1 MEELQQKEVA
11 TPQEEV
17 SVPLLKNT
25 NFLFLWTATLCSSF
39 ALAFFTFSQTWYI
52 AKTLNLEA
60 SLGIVFVALSV
71 PRLIFM
77 IVGGAIA
84 DKFPKK
90 NIMFYSNIVRA
101 LLVSAILTWFI
112 VGDVTLYTFA
122 LFALFF
128 GLADAFFWSADGSI
142 LPELVE
148 KHQLTQANSLT
159 HMSNQA
165 SVILGPV
172 LGGILI
178 KFSNYETIF
187 SITILLLILAAILV
201 QKIQMTL
208 QQEKKEEKSMFTSIK
223 EGILYVK
230 ESPFLSTFL
239 ICSAF
244 LNLFLIGPMQVG
256 FPLFV
261 KNVLHGDSLH
271 FSYLE
276 AAVGSGMAVGAV
288 IVGLRNISRR
298 RGLFCIV
305 MMLLSGMFFFILNFS
320 TELWHALLAGA
331 CYGMTIAMAIVPL
344 MAMIQST
351 VKEEMMG
358 RVMSLLMLT
367 SMGFIPLSYAFTSL
381 ALAAGLPIVTIM
393 KSGAIAVIVFVLF
406 VAIRV
411 PVVRKFD

>member
-1 MEELQQKEVA
+1 MEELQQNKSALKENA
-11 TPQEEV
+11 K
-17 SVPLLKNT
+17 PLLKNT
-25 NFLFLWTATLCSSF
+25 NFLFLWAATLFSSF

-60 SLGIVFVALSV
+60 SLGVVFVALSV

-77 IVGGAIA
+77 IIGGAVA

-90 NIMFYSNIVRA
+90 NIMFYSNIIRA
-101 LLVSAILTWFI
+101 ILVATILTWFI

-148 KHQLTQANSLT
+148 KSRLTQANSLT
-159 HMSNQA
+159 QMSNQA

-178 KFSNYETIF
+178 KFTNYETIF
-187 SITILLLILAAILV
+187 SITILLLIVAAILV
-201 QKIQMTL
+201 QKIQFTMPE
-208 QQEKKEEKSMFTSIK
+208 QQNTDKGMFTSIK

-261 KNVLHGDSLH
+261 KNVLHGDSLQ

-276 AAVGSGMAVGAV
+276 ASVGGGMAIGAV
-288 IVGLRNISRR
+288 IVGLKNINRR
-298 RGLFCIV
+298 RGLFCII
-305 MMLLSGMFFFILNFS
+305 MMLLSGVFFLSINFS
-320 TELWHALLAGA
+320 TVLWQALLAGMF
-331 CYGMTIAMAIVPL
+331 YGITIAMAIVPL

-358 RVMSLLMLT
+358 RVMSLLMLS
-367 SMGFIPLSYAFTSL
+367 SMGFIPLSYAFTSI
-381 ALAAGLPIVTIM
+381 ALAIRIPIVTVM

>member
-1 MEELQQKEVA
+1 MEELQQNKSAPTESG
-11 TPQEEV
+11 T
-17 SVPLLKNT
+17 PLLQNT
-25 NFLFLWTATLCSSF
+25 NFLFLWAATLFSSF

-60 SLGIVFVALSV
+60 SLGVVFVALSV

-77 IVGGAIA
+77 IVGGAVA

-90 NIMFYSNIVRA
+90 NIMFYSNIIRA
-101 LLVSAILTWFI
+101 LLVATILIWFI
-112 VGDVTLYTFA
+112 VGHVTLYTFA

-148 KHQLTQANSLT
+148 KHRLTQANSLT
-159 HMSNQA
+159 QMTNQA

-187 SITILLLILAAILV
+187 TITILLLIIAAILV
-201 QKIQMTL
+201 QKIQFTL
-208 QQEKKEEKSMFTSIK
+208 QEKTDTDKGMFTSIK

-256 FPLFV
+256 FPLFI
-261 KNVLHGDSLH
+261 KNVLHGDSLQ

-276 AAVGSGMAVGAV
+276 AAVGGGMAIGAV
-288 IVGLRNISRR
+288 IVGLKNINRR
-298 RGLFCIV
+298 RGLFCII
-305 MMLLSGMFFFILNFS
+305 MMLLSGVFFLSINFS
-320 TELWHALLAGA
+320 TALWQALLAGA
-331 CYGMTIAMAIVPL
+331 FYGITIAMAIVPL

-358 RVMSLLMLT
+358 RVMSLLMLS

-381 ALAAGLPIVTIM
+381 ALAAGIPIVTIM

>member
-1 MEELQQKEVA
+1 GK
-11 TPQEEV
+11 
-17 SVPLLKNT
+17 PLLKNT
-25 NFLFLWTATLCSSF
+25 NFLFLWAATLFSSF

-60 SLGIVFVALSV
+60 SLGVVFVALSV

-77 IVGGAIA
+77 IVGGAVA

-90 NIMFYSNIVRA
+90 NIMFYSNIIRA
-101 LLVSAILTWFI
+101 ILVATILTWFI

-148 KHQLTQANSLT
+148 KSRLTQANSLT
-159 HMSNQA
+159 QMTNQA

-178 KFSNYETIF
+178 KFTNYETIF
-187 SITILLLILAAILV
+187 SITILLLIVAAILV
-201 QKIQMTL
+201 QKIQFTMPEQKDTD
-208 QQEKKEEKSMFTSIK
+208 KGMFTSIK

-261 KNVLHGDSLH
+261 KNVLHGDSLQ

-276 AAVGSGMAVGAV
+276 ASVGGGMAIGAV
-288 IVGLRNISRR
+288 IVGLKNINRR
-298 RGLFCIV
+298 RGLFCII
-305 MMLLSGMFFFILNFS
+305 MMLLSGIFFLAINFS
-320 TELWHALLAGA
+320 TVLWQALLAGMF
-331 CYGMTIAMAIVPL
+331 YGITIAMAIVPL

-358 RVMSLLMLT
+358 RVMSLLMLS
-367 SMGFIPLSYAFTSL
+367 SMGFIPLSYAFTSI
-381 ALAAGLPIVTIM
+381 ALAIGIPIVTVM

>member
-1 MEELQQKEVA
+1 MEELQQNKSALEGRGK
-11 TPQEEV
+11 
-17 SVPLLKNT
+17 PLLKNT
-25 NFLFLWTATLCSSF
+25 NFLFLWAATLFSSF

-60 SLGIVFVALSV
+60 SLGVVFVALSV

-77 IVGGAIA
+77 IIGGAVA

-90 NIMFYSNIVRA
+90 NIMFYSNIIRA
-101 LLVSAILTWFI
+101 ILVATILTWFI

-148 KHQLTQANSLT
+148 KSRLTQANSLT
-159 HMSNQA
+159 QMTNQA

-178 KFSNYETIF
+178 KFTNYETIF
-187 SITILLLILAAILV
+187 SITILLLIVAAILV
-201 QKIQMTL
+201 QKIQFTMPE
-208 QQEKKEEKSMFTSIK
+208 QQNTDKGMFTSIK

-239 ICSAF
+239 LCSAF

-256 FPLFV
+256 FPLFI
-261 KNVLHGDSLH
+261 KNVLHGDSLQ

-276 AAVGSGMAVGAV
+276 ASVGGGMAIGAV
-288 IVGLRNISRR
+288 IVGLKNINRR
-298 RGLFCIV
+298 RGLFCII
-305 MMLLSGMFFFILNFS
+305 MMLLSGVFFLSINFS
-320 TELWHALLAGA
+320 TVLWQALLAGMF
-331 CYGMTIAMAIVPL
+331 YGITIAMAIVPL

-358 RVMSLLMLT
+358 RVMSLLMLS
-367 SMGFIPLSYAFTSL
+367 SMGFIPLSYAFTSI
-381 ALAAGLPIVTIM
+381 ALAIGIPIVTVM

>member
-1 MEELQQKEVA
+1 MEELQQNKSA
-11 TPQEEV
+11 LKG
-17 SVPLLKNT
+17 SGKPLLKNT
-25 NFLFLWTATLCSSF
+25 NFLFLWAATLFSSF

-60 SLGIVFVALSV
+60 SLGVVFVALSV

-77 IVGGAIA
+77 IIGGAVA

-90 NIMFYSNIVRA
+90 NIMFYSNIIRA
-101 LLVSAILTWFI
+101 ILVATILTWFI

-148 KHQLTQANSLT
+148 KSRLTQANSLT
-159 HMSNQA
+159 QMTNQA

-178 KFSNYETIF
+178 KFTNYETIF
-187 SITILLLILAAILV
+187 SITILLLIVAAILV
-201 QKIQMTL
+201 QKIQFTMPE
-208 QQEKKEEKSMFTSIK
+208 QENTDKGMFTSIK

-239 ICSAF
+239 LCSAF

-261 KNVLHGDSLH
+261 KNVLHGDSLQ

-276 AAVGSGMAVGAV
+276 ASVGGGMAIGAV
-288 IVGLRNISRR
+288 IVGLKNINRR
-298 RGLFCIV
+298 RGLFCII
-305 MMLLSGMFFFILNFS
+305 MMLLSGVFFLSINFS
-320 TELWHALLAGA
+320 TVLWQALLAGMF
-331 CYGMTIAMAIVPL
+331 YGITIAMAIVPL

-358 RVMSLLMLT
+358 RVMSLLMLS
-367 SMGFIPLSYAFTSL
+367 SMGFIPLSYAFTSI
-381 ALAAGLPIVTIM
+381 ALAIGIPIVTVM

>member
-1 MEELQQKEVA
+1 MEELQQNKSALEG
-11 TPQEEV
+11 
-17 SVPLLKNT
+17 SGKPLLKNT
-25 NFLFLWTATLCSSF
+25 NFLFLWAATLFSSF

-60 SLGIVFVALSV
+60 SLGVVFVALSV

-77 IVGGAIA
+77 IIGGAVA

-90 NIMFYSNIVRA
+90 NIMFYSNIIRA
-101 LLVSAILTWFI
+101 ILVATILTWFI

-148 KHQLTQANSLT
+148 KSRLTQANSLT
-159 HMSNQA
+159 QMTNQA

-178 KFSNYETIF
+178 KFTNYETIF
-187 SITILLLILAAILV
+187 SITILLLIVAAILV
-201 QKIQMTL
+201 QKIQFTMPE
-208 QQEKKEEKSMFTSIK
+208 QQNTDKGMFTSIK

-256 FPLFV
+256 FPLFI
-261 KNVLHGDSLH
+261 KNVLHGDSLQ

-276 AAVGSGMAVGAV
+276 ASVGGGMAIGAV
-288 IVGLRNISRR
+288 IVGLKNINRR
-298 RGLFCIV
+298 RGLFCII
-305 MMLLSGMFFFILNFS
+305 MMLLSGVFFLSINFS
-320 TELWHALLAGA
+320 TVLWQALLAGMF
-331 CYGMTIAMAIVPL
+331 YGITIAMAIVPL

-358 RVMSLLMLT
+358 RVMSLLMLS
-367 SMGFIPLSYAFTSL
+367 SMGFIPLSYAFTSI
-381 ALAAGLPIVTIM
+381 ALAIGIPIVTVM

>member
-1 MEELQQKEVA
+1 MEELQQNKSA
-11 TPQEEV
+11 LEENAK
-17 SVPLLKNT
+17 PLLKNT
-25 NFLFLWTATLCSSF
+25 NFLFLWAATLFSSF

-60 SLGIVFVALSV
+60 SLGVVFVALSV

-77 IVGGAIA
+77 IVGGAVA

-90 NIMFYSNIVRA
+90 NIMFYSNIIRA
-101 LLVSAILTWFI
+101 ILVATILTWFI

-148 KHQLTQANSLT
+148 KSRLTQANSLT
-159 HMSNQA
+159 QMTNQA
-165 SVILGPV
+165 SVILGPM

-178 KFSNYETIF
+178 KFTNYETIF
-187 SITILLLILAAILV
+187 SITILLLIIAAILV
-201 QKIQMTL
+201 QKIQFTMP
-208 QQEKKEEKSMFTSIK
+208 EKNETDKSMFTSIK

-261 KNVLHGDSLH
+261 KNVLHGDSLQ

-276 AAVGSGMAVGAV
+276 AAVGGGMAIGAV
-288 IVGLRNISRR
+288 IVGLKNINRR
-298 RGLFCIV
+298 RGLFCII
-305 MMLLSGMFFFILNFS
+305 MMLLSGVFFLSINFS
-320 TELWHALLAGA
+320 TVLWQALLAGMF
-331 CYGMTIAMAIVPL
+331 YGITIAMAIVPL

-358 RVMSLLMLT
+358 RVMSLLMLS
-367 SMGFIPLSYAFTSL
+367 SMGFIPLSYAFTSI
-381 ALAAGLPIVTIM
+381 ALAIGIPIVTVM

>member
-1 MEELQQKEVA
+1 MEELQQNKS
-11 TPQEEV
+11 TL
-17 SVPLLKNT
+17 SGSGKPLLKNT
-25 NFLFLWTATLCSSF
+25 NFLFLWAATLFSSF

-60 SLGIVFVALSV
+60 SLGVVFMALSV

-77 IVGGAIA
+77 IVGGAVA

-90 NIMFYSNIVRA
+90 NIMFYSNIIRA
-101 LLVSAILTWFI
+101 ILVATILTWFI

-148 KHQLTQANSLT
+148 KSRLTQANSLT
-159 HMSNQA
+159 QMTNQA

-187 SITILLLILAAILV
+187 SITILLLIVAAILV
-201 QKIQMTL
+201 QKIKFMMPEQKDTD
-208 QQEKKEEKSMFTSIK
+208 KGMFTSIK

-261 KNVLHGDSLH
+261 KNVLHGDSLQ

-276 AAVGSGMAVGAV
+276 AAVGGGMAIGAV
-288 IVGLRNISRR
+288 IVGLKNINRR
-298 RGLFCIV
+298 RGLFCII
-305 MMLLSGMFFFILNFS
+305 MMLLSGIFFLSINFS
-320 TELWHALLAGA
+320 TLLWQALLSGMF
-331 CYGMTIAMAIVPL
+331 YGITIAMAIIPL

-358 RVMSLLMLT
+358 RVMSLLMLS

-381 ALAAGLPIVTIM
+381 ALGIGIPIVTVM

>member
-1 MEELQQKEVA
+1 MEELQQNKTALEG
-11 TPQEEV
+11 
-17 SVPLLKNT
+17 SGKPLLKNT
-25 NFLFLWTATLCSSF
+25 NFLFLWAATLFSSF

-60 SLGIVFVALSV
+60 SLGVVFVALSV

-77 IVGGAIA
+77 IVGGAVA

-90 NIMFYSNIVRA
+90 NIMFYSNIIRA
-101 LLVSAILTWFI
+101 ILVATILTWFI

-148 KHQLTQANSLT
+148 KSRLTQANSLT
-159 HMSNQA
+159 QMTNQA

-178 KFSNYETIF
+178 KFTNYETIF
-187 SITILLLILAAILV
+187 SITILLLIVAAILV
-201 QKIQMTL
+201 QKIQFTMPEQKDTA
-208 QQEKKEEKSMFTSIK
+208 KGMFTSIK

-276 AAVGSGMAVGAV
+276 ASVGGGMAIGAV
-288 IVGLRNISRR
+288 IVGLKNINRR
-298 RGLFCIV
+298 RGLFCII
-305 MMLLSGMFFFILNFS
+305 MMLLSGVFFLAINFS
-320 TELWHALLAGA
+320 TVLWQALLAGMF
-331 CYGMTIAMAIVPL
+331 YGITIAMAIVPL

-358 RVMSLLMLT
+358 RVMSLLMLS

-381 ALAAGLPIVTIM
+381 ALAMGIPIVTVM

-406 VAIRV
+406 VAIRI

>member
-1 MEELQQKEVA
+1 MEELQQNKSALEG
-11 TPQEEV
+11 
-17 SVPLLKNT
+17 SRKPLLKNT
-25 NFLFLWTATLCSSF
+25 NFLFLWAATLFSSF

-77 IVGGAIA
+77 IIGGALA

-90 NIMFYSNIVRA
+90 NIMFYSNIIRA
-101 LLVSAILTWFI
+101 ILVATILTWFI

-148 KHQLTQANSLT
+148 KSRLTQANSLT
-159 HMSNQA
+159 QMTNQG

-178 KFSNYETIF
+178 KFTNYETIF
-187 SITILLLILAAILV
+187 SITILLLIIAAILV
-201 QKIQMTL
+201 QKIQFTVP
-208 QQEKKEEKSMFTSIK
+208 EKNETDKGMFTSIK

-261 KNVLHGDSLH
+261 KNVLHGDSLQ

-276 AAVGSGMAVGAV
+276 ASVGGGMAIGAV
-288 IVGLRNISRR
+288 IVGLKNINRR
-298 RGLFCIV
+298 RGLFCII
-305 MMLLSGMFFFILNFS
+305 MMLLSGVFFLAINFS
-320 TELWHALLAGA
+320 TVLWQALLAGMF
-331 CYGMTIAMAIVPL
+331 YGITIAMAIVPL

-358 RVMSLLMLT
+358 RVMSLLMLS

-381 ALAAGLPIVTIM
+381 ALGIGIPIVTVM

>member
-1 MEELQQKEVA
+1 MEELQQNKTALEG
-11 TPQEEV
+11 
-17 SVPLLKNT
+17 SGKPLLKNT
-25 NFLFLWTATLCSSF
+25 NFLFLWAATLFSSF

-60 SLGIVFVALSV
+60 SLGVVFVALSV

-77 IVGGAIA
+77 IIGGAVA

-90 NIMFYSNIVRA
+90 NIMFYSNIIRA
-101 LLVSAILTWFI
+101 ILVATILTWFI

-148 KHQLTQANSLT
+148 KSRLTQANSLT
-159 HMSNQA
+159 QMTNQA

-178 KFSNYETIF
+178 KFTNYETIF
-187 SITILLLILAAILV
+187 SITILLLIVAAILV
-201 QKIQMTL
+201 QKIQFTMSEQKDTD
-208 QQEKKEEKSMFTSIK
+208 KGMFTSIK

-261 KNVLHGDSLH
+261 KNVLHGDSLQ

-276 AAVGSGMAVGAV
+276 AAVGGGMAIGAV
-288 IVGLRNISRR
+288 IVGLKNIYRR
-298 RGLFCIV
+298 RGLFCII
-305 MMLLSGMFFFILNFS
+305 MMLLSGIFFLSINFS
-320 TELWHALLAGA
+320 TVLWQALLAGMF
-331 CYGMTIAMAIVPL
+331 YGITIAMAIVPL
-344 MAMIQST
+344 MAMIQAT

-358 RVMSLLMLT
+358 RVMSLLMLS
-367 SMGFIPLSYAFTSL
+367 SMGFIPLSYAFTSI
-381 ALAAGLPIVTIM
+381 ALAIGIPIVTVM

>member
-1 MEELQQKEVA
+1 MEELQQNKSALEG
-11 TPQEEV
+11 
-17 SVPLLKNT
+17 SGKPLLKNT
-25 NFLFLWTATLCSSF
+25 NFLFLWAATLFSSF

-60 SLGIVFVALSV
+60 SLGVVFVALSV

-77 IVGGAIA
+77 IVGGAVA

-90 NIMFYSNIVRA
+90 NIMFYSNIIRA
-101 LLVSAILTWFI
+101 ILVATILTWFI

-148 KHQLTQANSLT
+148 KNRLTQANSLT
-159 HMSNQA
+159 QMTNQA

-178 KFSNYETIF
+178 KFTNYETIF
-187 SITILLLILAAILV
+187 SITILLLIVAAILV
-201 QKIQMTL
+201 QKIQFTMPEQKDTD
-208 QQEKKEEKSMFTSIK
+208 KGMFTSIK

-261 KNVLHGDSLH
+261 KNVLHGDSLQ

-276 AAVGSGMAVGAV
+276 ASVGGGMAIGAV
-288 IVGLRNISRR
+288 IVGLKNINRR
-298 RGLFCIV
+298 RGLFCII
-305 MMLLSGMFFFILNFS
+305 MMLLSGVFFLSINFS
-320 TELWHALLAGA
+320 TVLWQALLAGMF
-331 CYGMTIAMAIVPL
+331 YGITIAMAIVPL

-358 RVMSLLMLT
+358 RVMSLLMLS
-367 SMGFIPLSYAFTSL
+367 SMGFIPLSYAFTSI
-381 ALAAGLPIVTIM
+381 ALAIGIPIVTVM

>member
-1 MEELQQKEVA
+1 MEELQQNKTALEG
-11 TPQEEV
+11 
-17 SVPLLKNT
+17 SGKPLLKNT
-25 NFLFLWTATLCSSF
+25 NFLFLWAATLFSSF

-60 SLGIVFVALSV
+60 SLGVVFVALSV

-77 IVGGAIA
+77 IIGGAVA

-90 NIMFYSNIVRA
+90 NIMFYSNIIRA
-101 LLVSAILTWFI
+101 ILVATILTWFM

-148 KHQLTQANSLT
+148 KSRLTQANSLT
-159 HMSNQA
+159 QMTNQA

-178 KFSNYETIF
+178 KFTNYETIF
-187 SITILLLILAAILV
+187 SITILLLIVAAILV
-201 QKIQMTL
+201 QKIQFTMPELKDTD
-208 QQEKKEEKSMFTSIK
+208 KGMFTSIK

-239 ICSAF
+239 LCSAF

-276 AAVGSGMAVGAV
+276 ASVGGGMAIGAV
-288 IVGLRNISRR
+288 IVGLKNINRR
-298 RGLFCIV
+298 RGLFCII
-305 MMLLSGMFFFILNFS
+305 MMLLSGVFFLSINFS
-320 TELWHALLAGA
+320 TVLWQALLAGMF
-331 CYGMTIAMAIVPL
+331 YGITIAMAIVPL

-358 RVMSLLMLT
+358 RVMSLLMLS
-367 SMGFIPLSYAFTSL
+367 SMGFIPLSYAFTSI
-381 ALAAGLPIVTIM
+381 ALAMGIPIVTVM

>member
-1 MEELQQKEVA
+1 MEELQQNKSALEG
-11 TPQEEV
+11 
-17 SVPLLKNT
+17 SGKPLLKNT
-25 NFLFLWTATLCSSF
+25 NFLFLWAATLFSSF

-77 IVGGAIA
+77 IIGGALA

-90 NIMFYSNIVRA
+90 NIMFYSNIIRA
-101 LLVSAILTWFI
+101 ILVATILTWFI

-148 KHQLTQANSLT
+148 KSRLTQANSLT
-159 HMSNQA
+159 QMTNQA

-178 KFSNYETIF
+178 KFTNYETIF
-187 SITILLLILAAILV
+187 SITILLLIIAAILV
-201 QKIQMTL
+201 QKIQFTVP
-208 QQEKKEEKSMFTSIK
+208 EKTETDKGMFTSIK
-223 EGILYVK
+223 EGISYVK

-261 KNVLHGDSLH
+261 KNVLHGDSLQ

-276 AAVGSGMAVGAV
+276 ASVGGGMAIGAV
-288 IVGLRNISRR
+288 IVGLKNINRR
-298 RGLFCIV
+298 RGLFCII
-305 MMLLSGMFFFILNFS
+305 MMLLSGVFFLAINFS
-320 TELWHALLAGA
+320 TVLWQALLAGMF
-331 CYGMTIAMAIVPL
+331 YGITIAMAIVPL

-358 RVMSLLMLT
+358 RVMSLLMLS

-381 ALAAGLPIVTIM
+381 ALGIGIPIVTVM

>member
-1 MEELQQKEVA
+1 MEELQQNKSPLEG
-11 TPQEEV
+11 
-17 SVPLLKNT
+17 SGKPLLKNT
-25 NFLFLWTATLCSSF
+25 NFLFLWAATLFSSF

-60 SLGIVFVALSV
+60 SLGVVFVALSV

-77 IVGGAIA
+77 IIGGAVA

-101 LLVSAILTWFI
+101 ILVATILTWFI

-148 KHQLTQANSLT
+148 KSRLTQANSLT
-159 HMSNQA
+159 QMTNQA

-178 KFSNYETIF
+178 KFTNYETIF
-187 SITILLLILAAILV
+187 SITILLLIVAAILV
-201 QKIQMTL
+201 QKIQFTMPE
-208 QQEKKEEKSMFTSIK
+208 QQNTDKGMFTSIK

-261 KNVLHGDSLH
+261 KNVLHGDSLQ

-276 AAVGSGMAVGAV
+276 ASVGGGMAIGAV
-288 IVGLRNISRR
+288 IVGLKNINRR
-298 RGLFCIV
+298 RGLFCII
-305 MMLLSGMFFFILNFS
+305 MMLLSGVFFLSINFS
-320 TELWHALLAGA
+320 TVLWQALLAGMF
-331 CYGMTIAMAIVPL
+331 YGITIAMAIVPL

-358 RVMSLLMLT
+358 RVMSLLMLS
-367 SMGFIPLSYAFTSL
+367 SMGFIPLSYAFTSI
-381 ALAAGLPIVTIM
+381 ALAIGIPIVTVM

>member
-1 MEELQQKEVA
+1 MEELQQNKSALEG
-11 TPQEEV
+11 
-17 SVPLLKNT
+17 SGKPLLKNT
-25 NFLFLWTATLCSSF
+25 NFLFLWAATLFSSF

-60 SLGIVFVALSV
+60 SLGVVFVALSV

-77 IVGGAIA
+77 IIGGAVA

-101 LLVSAILTWFI
+101 ILVATILTWFI

-148 KHQLTQANSLT
+148 KSRLTQANSLT
-159 HMSNQA
+159 QMTNQA

-178 KFSNYETIF
+178 KFTNYETIF
-187 SITILLLILAAILV
+187 SITILLLIVAAILV
-201 QKIQMTL
+201 QKIQFTIPE
-208 QQEKKEEKSMFTSIK
+208 QQNTDKGMFTSIK

-261 KNVLHGDSLH
+261 KNVLHGDSLQ

-276 AAVGSGMAVGAV
+276 ASVGGGMAIGAV
-288 IVGLRNISRR
+288 IVGLKNINRR
-298 RGLFCIV
+298 RGLFCII
-305 MMLLSGMFFFILNFS
+305 MMLLSGVFFLSINFS
-320 TELWHALLAGA
+320 TVLWQALLAGMF
-331 CYGMTIAMAIVPL
+331 YGITIAMAIVPL

-358 RVMSLLMLT
+358 RVMSLLMLS
-367 SMGFIPLSYAFTSL
+367 SMGFIPLSYAFTSI
-381 ALAAGLPIVTIM
+381 ALAIGIPIVTIM

>member
-1 MEELQQKEVA
+1 MEELQQNKSALKENA
-11 TPQEEV
+11 K
-17 SVPLLKNT
+17 PLLKNT
-25 NFLFLWTATLCSSF
+25 NFLFLWAATLFSSF

-60 SLGIVFVALSV
+60 SLGVVFVALSV

-77 IVGGAIA
+77 IIGGAVA

-90 NIMFYSNIVRA
+90 NIMFYSNIIRA
-101 LLVSAILTWFI
+101 ILVATILTWFI

-148 KHQLTQANSLT
+148 KSRLTQANSLT
-159 HMSNQA
+159 QMTNQA

-178 KFSNYETIF
+178 KFTNYETIF
-187 SITILLLILAAILV
+187 SITILLLIIAAILV
-201 QKIQMTL
+201 QKIQFTMPE
-208 QQEKKEEKSMFTSIK
+208 QQNTDKGMFTSIK

-230 ESPFLSTFL
+230 ESSFLSTFL

-261 KNVLHGDSLH
+261 KNVLHGDSLQ

-276 AAVGSGMAVGAV
+276 ASVGGGMAIGAV
-288 IVGLRNISRR
+288 IVGLKNINRR
-298 RGLFCIV
+298 RGLFCII
-305 MMLLSGMFFFILNFS
+305 MMLLSGVFFLSINFS
-320 TELWHALLAGA
+320 TVLWQALLAGMF
-331 CYGMTIAMAIVPL
+331 YGITIAMAIVPL

-358 RVMSLLMLT
+358 RVMSLLMLS
-367 SMGFIPLSYAFTSL
+367 SMGFIPLSYAFTSI
-381 ALAAGLPIVTIM
+381 ALAIGIPIVTVM

>member
-1 MEELQQKEVA
+1 MEELQQNKSALEG
-11 TPQEEV
+11 
-17 SVPLLKNT
+17 SGKPLLKNT
-25 NFLFLWTATLCSSF
+25 NFLFLWAATLFSSF

-60 SLGIVFVALSV
+60 SLGVVFVALSV

-77 IVGGAIA
+77 IIGGAVA

-90 NIMFYSNIVRA
+90 NIMFYSNIIRA
-101 LLVSAILTWFI
+101 ILVATILTWFI

-148 KHQLTQANSLT
+148 KSRLTQANSLT
-159 HMSNQA
+159 QMTNQA

-178 KFSNYETIF
+178 KFTNYETIF
-187 SITILLLILAAILV
+187 SITILLLIVAAILV
-201 QKIQMTL
+201 QKIQFTMPE
-208 QQEKKEEKSMFTSIK
+208 QQNTDKGMFTSIK

-256 FPLFV
+256 FQLFV
-261 KNVLHGDSLH
+261 KNVLHGDSLQ

-276 AAVGSGMAVGAV
+276 ASVGGGMAIGAV
-288 IVGLRNISRR
+288 IVGLKNINRR
-298 RGLFCIV
+298 RGLFCII
-305 MMLLSGMFFFILNFS
+305 MMLLSGVFFLSINFS
-320 TELWHALLAGA
+320 TVLWQALLAGMF
-331 CYGMTIAMAIVPL
+331 YGITIAMAIVPL

-358 RVMSLLMLT
+358 RVMSLIMLS
-367 SMGFIPLSYAFTSL
+367 SMGFIPLSYAFTSI
-381 ALAAGLPIVTIM
+381 ALAIGIPIVTVM

>member
-1 MEELQQKEVA
+1 MEELQQNKSALEG
-11 TPQEEV
+11 
-17 SVPLLKNT
+17 SGKPLLKNT
-25 NFLFLWTATLCSSF
+25 NFLFLWAATLFSSF

-60 SLGIVFVALSV
+60 SLGVVFVALSV

-77 IVGGAIA
+77 IIGGAVA

-90 NIMFYSNIVRA
+90 NIMFYSNIIRA
-101 LLVSAILTWFI
+101 ILVATILTWFI

-148 KHQLTQANSLT
+148 KSRLTQANSLT
-159 HMSNQA
+159 QMTNQA

-178 KFSNYETIF
+178 KFTNYETIF
-187 SITILLLILAAILV
+187 SITILLLIVAAILV
-201 QKIQMTL
+201 QKIQFTMSE
-208 QQEKKEEKSMFTSIK
+208 QQNTDKGMFTSIK

-256 FPLFV
+256 FPLFI
-261 KNVLHGDSLH
+261 KNVLHGDSLQ

-276 AAVGSGMAVGAV
+276 ASVGGGMAIGAV
-288 IVGLRNISRR
+288 IVGLKNINRR
-298 RGLFCIV
+298 RGLFCII
-305 MMLLSGMFFFILNFS
+305 MMLLSGVFFLSINFS
-320 TELWHALLAGA
+320 TVLWQALLAGMF
-331 CYGMTIAMAIVPL
+331 YGITIAMAIVPL

-358 RVMSLLMLT
+358 RVMSLLMLS
-367 SMGFIPLSYAFTSL
+367 SMGFIPLSYAFTSI
-381 ALAAGLPIVTIM
+381 ALAIGIPIVTVM

>member
-1 MEELQQKEVA
+1 MEELQKSKLA
-11 TPQEEV
+11 LEEMEM
-17 SVPLLKNT
+17 PLLKNT
-25 NFLFLWTATLCSSF
+25 NFLFLWAATLFSSF

-60 SLGIVFVALSV
+60 SLGVVFVALSV

-77 IVGGAIA
+77 IIGGAVA

-101 LLVSAILTWFI
+101 LLVTIILIWFI
-112 VGDVTLYTFA
+112 IGHVTLYTFA

-142 LPELVE
+142 LPELVA
-148 KHQLTQANSLT
+148 KQRLTQANSLT
-159 HMSNQA
+159 QMTNQA
-165 SVILGPV
+165 SVIFGPV

-187 SITILLLILAAILV
+187 TITILLLIIAAILI
-201 QKIQMTL
+201 QKVHSSTG
-208 QQEKKEEKSMFTSIK
+208 QEDKHENKGMFTSIK

-230 ESPFLSTFL
+230 ESSFLSTFL

-261 KNVLHGDSLH
+261 KNVLHGDSLQ

-276 AAVGSGMAVGAV
+276 AAVGGGMAIGAV
-288 IVGLRNISRR
+288 IVGLRNITRR
-298 RGLFCIV
+298 RGLFCII
-305 MMLLSGMFFFILNFS
+305 MMLLSGVFFLSINFS
-320 TELWHALLAGA
+320 TTLWQALLSG
-331 CYGMTIAMAIVPL
+331 CFYGITIAMAIVPL

-358 RVMSLLMLT
+358 RVMSLLMLS
-367 SMGFIPLSYAFTSL
+367 SMGFIPISYAITSL
-381 ALAAGLPIVTIM
+381 ALAAGIPIVIVM

-406 VAIRV
+406 IAIRV
-411 PVVRKFD
+411 PTVRKFD

>member
-1 MEELQQKEVA
+1 MEELQQNKTALEG
-11 TPQEEV
+11 
-17 SVPLLKNT
+17 SGKPLLKNT
-25 NFLFLWTATLCSSF
+25 NFLFLWAATLFSSF

-60 SLGIVFVALSV
+60 SLGVVFVALSV

-77 IVGGAIA
+77 IVGGAVA

-90 NIMFYSNIVRA
+90 NIMFYSNIIRA
-101 LLVSAILTWFI
+101 ILVATILTWFI

-148 KHQLTQANSLT
+148 KSRLTQANSLT
-159 HMSNQA
+159 QMTNQA

-178 KFSNYETIF
+178 KFTNYETIF
-187 SITILLLILAAILV
+187 SITILLLIFAAILV
-201 QKIQMTL
+201 QKIQFTMPEQKDTD
-208 QQEKKEEKSMFTSIK
+208 KGMFTSIK

-261 KNVLHGDSLH
+261 KNVLHGDSLQ

-276 AAVGSGMAVGAV
+276 ASVGGGMAIGAI
-288 IVGLRNISRR
+288 IVGLKNINRR
-298 RGLFCIV
+298 RGLFCII
-305 MMLLSGMFFFILNFS
+305 MMLLSGIFFLAINFS
-320 TELWHALLAGA
+320 TVLWQALLAGMF
-331 CYGMTIAMAIVPL
+331 YGITIAMAIVPL

-358 RVMSLLMLT
+358 RVMSLLMLS
-367 SMGFIPLSYAFTSL
+367 SMGFIPLSYAFTSI
-381 ALAAGLPIVTIM
+381 ALAIGIPIVTVM

>member
-1 MEELQQKEVA
+1 MEELQQNKSALKENA
-11 TPQEEV
+11 K
-17 SVPLLKNT
+17 PLLKNT
-25 NFLFLWTATLCSSF
+25 NFLFLWAATLFSSF

-60 SLGIVFVALSV
+60 SLGVVFVALSV

-77 IVGGAIA
+77 IIGGAVA

-90 NIMFYSNIVRA
+90 NIMFYSNIIRA
-101 LLVSAILTWFI
+101 ILVATILTWFI

-148 KHQLTQANSLT
+148 KSRLTQANSLT
-159 HMSNQA
+159 QMSNQA

-178 KFSNYETIF
+178 KFTNYETIF
-187 SITILLLILAAILV
+187 SITILLLIAAAILV
-201 QKIQMTL
+201 QKIQFTMPE
-208 QQEKKEEKSMFTSIK
+208 QQNTDKGMFTSIK

-261 KNVLHGDSLH
+261 KNVLHGDSLQ

-276 AAVGSGMAVGAV
+276 ASVGGGMAIGAV
-288 IVGLRNISRR
+288 IVGLKNINRR
-298 RGLFCIV
+298 RGLFCII
-305 MMLLSGMFFFILNFS
+305 MMLLSGVFFLSINFS
-320 TELWHALLAGA
+320 TVLWQALLAGMF
-331 CYGMTIAMAIVPL
+331 YGITIAMAIVPL

-358 RVMSLLMLT
+358 RVMSLLMLS
-367 SMGFIPLSYAFTSL
+367 SMGFIPLSYAFTSI
-381 ALAAGLPIVTIM
+381 ALAIGIPIVTVM

>member
-1 MEELQQKEVA
+1 MEELQQNKSALEG
-11 TPQEEV
+11 
-17 SVPLLKNT
+17 SGKPLLKNT
-25 NFLFLWTATLCSSF
+25 NFLFLWAATLFSSF

-60 SLGIVFVALSV
+60 SLGVVFVALSV

-77 IVGGAIA
+77 IIGGAVA

-90 NIMFYSNIVRA
+90 NIMFYSNIIRA
-101 LLVSAILTWFI
+101 ILVATILTWFI
-112 VGDVTLYTFA
+112 VGDVILYTFA

-148 KHQLTQANSLT
+148 KSRLTQANSLT
-159 HMSNQA
+159 QMTNQA

-178 KFSNYETIF
+178 KFTNYETIF
-187 SITILLLILAAILV
+187 SITILLLIVAAILV
-201 QKIQMTL
+201 QKIQFTMPE
-208 QQEKKEEKSMFTSIK
+208 QQNTDKGMFTSIK

-261 KNVLHGDSLH
+261 KNVLHGDSLQ

-276 AAVGSGMAVGAV
+276 ASVGGGMAIGAV
-288 IVGLRNISRR
+288 IVGLKNINRR
-298 RGLFCIV
+298 RGLFCII
-305 MMLLSGMFFFILNFS
+305 MMLLSGVFFLSINFS
-320 TELWHALLAGA
+320 TVLWQALLAGMF
-331 CYGMTIAMAIVPL
+331 YGITIAMAIVPL

-358 RVMSLLMLT
+358 RVMSLLMLS
-367 SMGFIPLSYAFTSL
+367 SMGFIPLSYAFTSI
-381 ALAAGLPIVTIM
+381 ALAIGIPIVTVM

>member
-1 MEELQQKEVA
+1 MEELQQNKSALEG
-11 TPQEEV
+11 
-17 SVPLLKNT
+17 SGKPLLKNT
-25 NFLFLWTATLCSSF
+25 NFLFLWAATLFSSF

-60 SLGIVFVALSV
+60 SLGVVFVALSV

-77 IVGGAIA
+77 IIGGAVA

-101 LLVSAILTWFI
+101 ILVATILTWFI

-148 KHQLTQANSLT
+148 KSRLTQANSLT
-159 HMSNQA
+159 QMTNQA

-178 KFSNYETIF
+178 KFTNYETIF
-187 SITILLLILAAILV
+187 SITILLLIVAAILV
-201 QKIQMTL
+201 QKIQFTMPE
-208 QQEKKEEKSMFTSIK
+208 QQNTDKSMFTSIK

-256 FPLFV
+256 FPLFI
-261 KNVLHGDSLH
+261 KNVLHGDSLQ

-276 AAVGSGMAVGAV
+276 ASVGGGMAIGAV
-288 IVGLRNISRR
+288 IVGLKNINRR
-298 RGLFCIV
+298 RGLFCII
-305 MMLLSGMFFFILNFS
+305 MMLLSGVFFLSINFS
-320 TELWHALLAGA
+320 TVLWQALLAGMF
-331 CYGMTIAMAIVPL
+331 YGITIAMAIVPL

-358 RVMSLLMLT
+358 RVMSLLMLS
-367 SMGFIPLSYAFTSL
+367 SMGFIPISYAFTSI
-381 ALAAGLPIVTIM
+381 ALAIGIPIVTVM

>member
-1 MEELQQKEVA
+1 MEELQQNKTALEG
-11 TPQEEV
+11 
-17 SVPLLKNT
+17 SGKPLLKNT
-25 NFLFLWTATLCSSF
+25 NFLFLWAATLFSSF

-60 SLGIVFVALSV
+60 SLGVVFVALSV

-77 IVGGAIA
+77 IVGGAVA

-90 NIMFYSNIVRA
+90 NIMFYSNIIRA
-101 LLVSAILTWFI
+101 ILVATILTWFI

-148 KHQLTQANSLT
+148 KSRLTQANSLT
-159 HMSNQA
+159 QMTNQA

-178 KFSNYETIF
+178 KFTNYETIF
-187 SITILLLILAAILV
+187 SITILLLIVAAILV
-201 QKIQMTL
+201 QKIQFTMPEQKDTD
-208 QQEKKEEKSMFTSIK
+208 KGMFTSIK

-276 AAVGSGMAVGAV
+276 ASVGGGMAIGAV
-288 IVGLRNISRR
+288 IVGLKNINRR
-298 RGLFCIV
+298 RGLFCII
-305 MMLLSGMFFFILNFS
+305 MMLLSGVFFLSINFS
-320 TELWHALLAGA
+320 TVLWQALLAGMF
-331 CYGMTIAMAIVPL
+331 YGITIAMAIVPL

-358 RVMSLLMLT
+358 RVMSLLMLS
-367 SMGFIPLSYAFTSL
+367 SMGFIPLSYAFTSI
-381 ALAAGLPIVTIM
+381 ALAIGIPIVTVM

>member
-1 MEELQQKEVA
+1 MEELQQNKTALEGSGK
-11 TPQEEV
+11 T
-17 SVPLLKNT
+17 LLKNT
-25 NFLFLWTATLCSSF
+25 NFLFLWAATLFSSF

-60 SLGIVFVALSV
+60 SLGVVFVALSV

-77 IVGGAIA
+77 IVGGAVA

-90 NIMFYSNIVRA
+90 NIMFYSNIIRA
-101 LLVSAILTWFI
+101 ILVATILTWFI

-148 KHQLTQANSLT
+148 KSRLTQANSLT
-159 HMSNQA
+159 QMTNQA

-178 KFSNYETIF
+178 KFTNYETIF
-187 SITILLLILAAILV
+187 SITILLLIVAAILV
-201 QKIQMTL
+201 QKIQFTMPEQKDTD
-208 QQEKKEEKSMFTSIK
+208 KGMFTSIK

-261 KNVLHGDSLH
+261 KNVLHGDSLQ

-276 AAVGSGMAVGAV
+276 ASVGGGMAIGAI
-288 IVGLRNISRR
+288 IVGLKNINRR
-298 RGLFCIV
+298 RGLFCII
-305 MMLLSGMFFFILNFS
+305 MMLLSGVFFLAINFS
-320 TELWHALLAGA
+320 TVLWQALLAGMF
-331 CYGMTIAMAIVPL
+331 YGITIAMAIVPL

-358 RVMSLLMLT
+358 RVMSLLMLS

-381 ALAAGLPIVTIM
+381 ALAMGIPIVTVM

-406 VAIRV
+406 VAIRI

>member
-1 MEELQQKEVA
+1 MEELQQNKTALEG
-11 TPQEEV
+11 
-17 SVPLLKNT
+17 SGKPLLKNT
-25 NFLFLWTATLCSSF
+25 NFLFLWAATLFSSF

-60 SLGIVFVALSV
+60 SLGVVFVALSV

-77 IVGGAIA
+77 IVGGAVA

-101 LLVSAILTWFI
+101 ILVATILTWFI

-148 KHQLTQANSLT
+148 KSRLTQANSLT
-159 HMSNQA
+159 QMTNQA

-178 KFSNYETIF
+178 KFTNYETIF
-187 SITILLLILAAILV
+187 SITILLLIVAAILV
-201 QKIQMTL
+201 QKIQFTMPEQKDTD
-208 QQEKKEEKSMFTSIK
+208 KGMFTSIK

-261 KNVLHGDSLH
+261 KNVLHGDSLQ

-276 AAVGSGMAVGAV
+276 ASVGGGMAIGAI
-288 IVGLRNISRR
+288 IVGLKNINRR
-298 RGLFCIV
+298 RGLFCII
-305 MMLLSGMFFFILNFS
+305 MMLLSGIFFLAINFS
-320 TELWHALLAGA
+320 TVLWQALLAGMF
-331 CYGMTIAMAIVPL
+331 YGITIAMAIVPL

-358 RVMSLLMLT
+358 RVMSLLMLS
-367 SMGFIPLSYAFTSL
+367 SMGFIPLSYAFTSI
-381 ALAAGLPIVTIM
+381 ALAIGIPIVTVM

>member
-1 MEELQQKEVA
+1 MEELQQNKSALEG
-11 TPQEEV
+11 
-17 SVPLLKNT
+17 SGKPLLKNT
-25 NFLFLWTATLCSSF
+25 NFLFLWAATLFSSF

-77 IVGGAIA
+77 IIGGALA

-90 NIMFYSNIVRA
+90 NIMFYSNIIRA
-101 LLVSAILTWFI
+101 ILVATILTWFI

-148 KHQLTQANSLT
+148 KSRLTQANSLT
-159 HMSNQA
+159 QMTNQA

-178 KFSNYETIF
+178 KFTNYETIF
-187 SITILLLILAAILV
+187 SITILLLIIAAILI
-201 QKIQMTL
+201 QKIQFTVP
-208 QQEKKEEKSMFTSIK
+208 EKNETDKGMFTSIK
-223 EGILYVK
+223 EGISYVK

-261 KNVLHGDSLH
+261 KNVLHGDSLQ

-276 AAVGSGMAVGAV
+276 ASVGGGMAIGAV
-288 IVGLRNISRR
+288 IVGLKNINRR
-298 RGLFCIV
+298 RGLFCII
-305 MMLLSGMFFFILNFS
+305 MMLLSGVFFLAINFS
-320 TELWHALLAGA
+320 TVLWQALLAGMF
-331 CYGMTIAMAIVPL
+331 YGITIAMAIVPL

-358 RVMSLLMLT
+358 RVMSLLMLS

-381 ALAAGLPIVTIM
+381 ALGIGIPIVTVM

>member
-1 MEELQQKEVA
+1 MEELQQNKSA
-11 TPQEEV
+11 LEENAK
-17 SVPLLKNT
+17 PLLKNT
-25 NFLFLWTATLCSSF
+25 NFLFLWAATLFSSF

-60 SLGIVFVALSV
+60 SLGVVFVALSV

-77 IVGGAIA
+77 IVGGAVA

-90 NIMFYSNIVRA
+90 NIMFYSNIIRA
-101 LLVSAILTWFI
+101 ILVATILTWFI

-148 KHQLTQANSLT
+148 KSRLTQANSLT
-159 HMSNQA
+159 QMTNQA

-178 KFSNYETIF
+178 KFTNYETIF
-187 SITILLLILAAILV
+187 SITILLLIVAAILV
-201 QKIQMTL
+201 QKIHFTVPEQKNTD
-208 QQEKKEEKSMFTSIK
+208 KGMFTSIK

-261 KNVLHGDSLH
+261 KNVLHGDSLQ

-276 AAVGSGMAVGAV
+276 ASVGGGMAIGAV
-288 IVGLRNISRR
+288 IVGLKNINRR
-298 RGLFCIV
+298 RGLFCII
-305 MMLLSGMFFFILNFS
+305 MMLLSGVFFLSINFS
-320 TELWHALLAGA
+320 TALWQALLAGMF
-331 CYGMTIAMAIVPL
+331 YGITIAMAIVPL

-358 RVMSLLMLT
+358 RVMSLLMLS
-367 SMGFIPLSYAFTSL
+367 SMGFIPLSYAFTSI
-381 ALAAGLPIVTIM
+381 ALAMGIPIVTVM

>member
-1 MEELQQKEVA
+1 MEELQQNKSALKEN
-11 TPQEEV
+11 TK
-17 SVPLLKNT
+17 PLLKNT
-25 NFLFLWTATLCSSF
+25 NFLFLWAATLFSSF

-60 SLGIVFVALSV
+60 SLGVVFVALSV

-77 IVGGAIA
+77 IIGGAVA

-90 NIMFYSNIVRA
+90 NIMFYSNIIRA
-101 LLVSAILTWFI
+101 ILVATILTWFI

-148 KHQLTQANSLT
+148 KSRLTQANSLT
-159 HMSNQA
+159 QMTNQA

-178 KFSNYETIF
+178 KFTNYETIF
-187 SITILLLILAAILV
+187 SITILLLIIAAILV
-201 QKIQMTL
+201 QKIQFTMPE
-208 QQEKKEEKSMFTSIK
+208 QQNTDKGMFTSIK

-239 ICSAF
+239 LCSAF

-261 KNVLHGDSLH
+261 KNVLHGDSLQ

-276 AAVGSGMAVGAV
+276 ASVGGGMAIGAV
-288 IVGLRNISRR
+288 IVGLKNINRR
-298 RGLFCIV
+298 RGLFCII
-305 MMLLSGMFFFILNFS
+305 MMLLSGVFFLSINFS
-320 TELWHALLAGA
+320 TVLWQALLAGMF
-331 CYGMTIAMAIVPL
+331 YGITIAMAIVPL

-358 RVMSLLMLT
+358 RVMSLLMLS
-367 SMGFIPLSYAFTSL
+367 SMGFIPLSYAFTSI
-381 ALAAGLPIVTIM
+381 ALAIGIPIITVM

>member
-1 MEELQQKEVA
+1 MEELQQNKSAPTEGG
-11 TPQEEV
+11 T
-17 SVPLLKNT
+17 PLLQNT
-25 NFLFLWTATLCSSF
+25 NFLFLWAATLFSSF

-60 SLGIVFVALSV
+60 SLGVVFVALSV

-77 IVGGAIA
+77 IVGGAVA

-90 NIMFYSNIVRA
+90 NIMFYSNIIRA
-101 LLVSAILTWFI
+101 LLVATILIWFI
-112 VGDVTLYTFA
+112 VGHVTLYTFA

-148 KHQLTQANSLT
+148 KHRLTQANSLT
-159 HMSNQA
+159 QMTNQA

-187 SITILLLILAAILV
+187 TITILLLIIAAILV
-201 QKIQMTL
+201 QKIQFTL
-208 QQEKKEEKSMFTSIK
+208 QEKTDIDKGMFTSIK

-239 ICSAF
+239 TCSAF

-256 FPLFV
+256 FPLFI
-261 KNVLHGDSLH
+261 KNVLHGDSLQ

-276 AAVGSGMAVGAV
+276 AAVGGGMAIGAV
-288 IVGLRNISRR
+288 IVGLKNINRR
-298 RGLFCIV
+298 RGLFCII
-305 MMLLSGMFFFILNFS
+305 MMLLSGVFFLSINFS
-320 TELWHALLAGA
+320 TALWQALLAGVF
-331 CYGMTIAMAIVPL
+331 YGITIAMAIVPL

-358 RVMSLLMLT
+358 RVMSLLMLS

-381 ALAAGLPIVTIM
+381 ALAAGIPIVTIM

-406 VAIRV
+406 IAIRV

>member
-1 MEELQQKEVA
+1 MEELQQNKTALEG
-11 TPQEEV
+11 
-17 SVPLLKNT
+17 SGKPLLKNT
-25 NFLFLWTATLCSSF
+25 NFLFLWAATLFSSF

-60 SLGIVFVALSV
+60 SLGVVFVALSV

-77 IVGGAIA
+77 IVGGAVA

-90 NIMFYSNIVRA
+90 NIMFYSNIIRA
-101 LLVSAILTWFI
+101 ILVATILTWFI

-148 KHQLTQANSLT
+148 KSRLTQANSLT
-159 HMSNQA
+159 QMTNQA

-178 KFSNYETIF
+178 KFTNYETIF
-187 SITILLLILAAILV
+187 SITILLLIVAAILV
-201 QKIQMTL
+201 QKIQFTMPEQKDTD
-208 QQEKKEEKSMFTSIK
+208 KGMFTSIK

-261 KNVLHGDSLH
+261 KNVLHGDSLQ

-276 AAVGSGMAVGAV
+276 ASVGGGMAIGAI
-288 IVGLRNISRR
+288 IVGLKNINRR
-298 RGLFCIV
+298 RGLFCII
-305 MMLLSGMFFFILNFS
+305 MMLLSGVFFLAINFS
-320 TELWHALLAGA
+320 TVIWQALLAGMF
-331 CYGMTIAMAIVPL
+331 YGITIAMAIVPL

-358 RVMSLLMLT
+358 RVMSLLMLS

-381 ALAAGLPIVTIM
+381 ALAMGIPIVTVM

>member
-1 MEELQQKEVA
+1 MEELQQNKSALEG
-11 TPQEEV
+11 
-17 SVPLLKNT
+17 SGKPLLKNT
-25 NFLFLWTATLCSSF
+25 NFLFLWAATLFSSF

-77 IVGGAIA
+77 IIGGALA

-90 NIMFYSNIVRA
+90 NIMFYSNIIRA
-101 LLVSAILTWFI
+101 ILVATILTWFI

-148 KHQLTQANSLT
+148 KSRLTQANSLT
-159 HMSNQA
+159 QMTNQG

-178 KFSNYETIF
+178 KFTNYETIF
-187 SITILLLILAAILV
+187 SITILLLIIAAILV
-201 QKIQMTL
+201 QKIQFTVP
-208 QQEKKEEKSMFTSIK
+208 EKNETDKGMFTSIK
-223 EGILYVK
+223 EGISYVK

-261 KNVLHGDSLH
+261 KNVLHGDSLQ

-276 AAVGSGMAVGAV
+276 ASVGGGMAIGAV
-288 IVGLRNISRR
+288 IVGLKNINRR
-298 RGLFCIV
+298 RGLFCII
-305 MMLLSGMFFFILNFS
+305 MMLLSGVFFLSINFS
-320 TELWHALLAGA
+320 TVLWQALLAGMF
-331 CYGMTIAMAIVPL
+331 YGITIAMAIVPL

-358 RVMSLLMLT
+358 RVMSLLMLS

-381 ALAAGLPIVTIM
+381 ALGIGIPIVTVM

>member
-1 MEELQQKEVA
+1 MEELQQNKSALER
-11 TPQEEV
+11 
-17 SVPLLKNT
+17 SGKPLLKNT
-25 NFLFLWTATLCSSF
+25 NFLFLWAATLFSSF

-60 SLGIVFVALSV
+60 SLGVVFVALSV

-77 IVGGAIA
+77 IIGGAVA

-101 LLVSAILTWFI
+101 ILVATILTWFI

-148 KHQLTQANSLT
+148 KSRLTQANSLT
-159 HMSNQA
+159 QMTNQA

-178 KFSNYETIF
+178 KFTNYETIF
-187 SITILLLILAAILV
+187 SITILLLIVAAILV
-201 QKIQMTL
+201 QKIQFTMPE
-208 QQEKKEEKSMFTSIK
+208 QQNTDKGMFTSIK

-261 KNVLHGDSLH
+261 KNVLHGDSLQ

-276 AAVGSGMAVGAV
+276 ASVGGGMAIGAV
-288 IVGLRNISRR
+288 IVGLKNINRR
-298 RGLFCIV
+298 RGLFCII
-305 MMLLSGMFFFILNFS
+305 MMLLSGVFFLSINFS
-320 TELWHALLAGA
+320 TVLWQALLAGMF
-331 CYGMTIAMAIVPL
+331 YGITIAMAIVPL

-358 RVMSLLMLT
+358 RVMSLLMLS
-367 SMGFIPLSYAFTSL
+367 SMGFIPLSYAFTSI
-381 ALAAGLPIVTIM
+381 ALAIGIPIVTVM

>member
-1 MEELQQKEVA
+1 MEELQQNKSALEG
-11 TPQEEV
+11 
-17 SVPLLKNT
+17 SGKPLLKNT
-25 NFLFLWTATLCSSF
+25 NFLFLWAATLFSSF

-77 IVGGAIA
+77 IIGGALA

-90 NIMFYSNIVRA
+90 NIMFYSNIIRA
-101 LLVSAILTWFI
+101 ILVATILTWFI

-148 KHQLTQANSLT
+148 KSRLTQANSLT
-159 HMSNQA
+159 QMTNQG

-178 KFSNYETIF
+178 KFTNYETIF
-187 SITILLLILAAILV
+187 SITILLLIIAAILV
-201 QKIQMTL
+201 QKIQFTVP
-208 QQEKKEEKSMFTSIK
+208 EKNETDKGMFTSIK
-223 EGILYVK
+223 EGISYVK

-261 KNVLHGDSLH
+261 KNVLHGDSLQ

-276 AAVGSGMAVGAV
+276 ASVGGGMAIGAV
-288 IVGLRNISRR
+288 IVGLKNINRR
-298 RGLFCIV
+298 RGLFCII
-305 MMLLSGMFFFILNFS
+305 MMLLSGVFFLAINFS
-320 TELWHALLAGA
+320 TVLWQALLAGMF
-331 CYGMTIAMAIVPL
+331 YGITIAMAIVPL

-358 RVMSLLMLT
+358 RVMSLLMLS

-381 ALAAGLPIVTIM
+381 ALGIGIPIVTVM

-406 VAIRV
+406 VALRV

>member
-1 MEELQQKEVA
+1 MEELQQNKTALEG
-11 TPQEEV
+11 
-17 SVPLLKNT
+17 SGKPLLKNT
-25 NFLFLWTATLCSSF
+25 NFLFLWAATLFSSF

-60 SLGIVFVALSV
+60 SLGVVFVALSV

-77 IVGGAIA
+77 IVGGAVA

-90 NIMFYSNIVRA
+90 NIMFYSNIIRA
-101 LLVSAILTWFI
+101 ILVATILTWFI

-148 KHQLTQANSLT
+148 KSRLTQANSLT
-159 HMSNQA
+159 QMTNQA

-178 KFSNYETIF
+178 KFTNYETIF
-187 SITILLLILAAILV
+187 SITILLLIVAAILV
-201 QKIQMTL
+201 QKIQFTMPEQKDTD
-208 QQEKKEEKSMFTSIK
+208 KGMFTSIK

-261 KNVLHGDSLH
+261 KNVLHGDSLQ

-276 AAVGSGMAVGAV
+276 ASVGGGMAIGAI
-288 IVGLRNISRR
+288 IVGLKNINRR
-298 RGLFCIV
+298 RGLFCII
-305 MMLLSGMFFFILNFS
+305 MMLLSGVFFLAINFS
-320 TELWHALLAGA
+320 TVLWQALLAGMF
-331 CYGMTIAMAIVPL
+331 YGITIAMAIVPL

-358 RVMSLLMLT
+358 RVMSLLMLS

-381 ALAAGLPIVTIM
+381 ALAMGIPIVTVM

-406 VAIRV
+406 VAIRI

>member
-1 MEELQQKEVA
+1 MEELQQNKSALEG
-11 TPQEEV
+11 
-17 SVPLLKNT
+17 SGKPLLKNT
-25 NFLFLWTATLCSSF
+25 NFLFLWAATLFSSF

-60 SLGIVFVALSV
+60 SLGVVFVALSV

-77 IVGGAIA
+77 IIGGAVA

-90 NIMFYSNIVRA
+90 NIMFYSNIIRA
-101 LLVSAILTWFI
+101 ILVATILTWFI

-148 KHQLTQANSLT
+148 KSRLTQANSLT
-159 HMSNQA
+159 QMTNQA

-178 KFSNYETIF
+178 KFTNYETIF
-187 SITILLLILAAILV
+187 SITILLLIVAAILV
-201 QKIQMTL
+201 QKIQFTMPE
-208 QQEKKEEKSMFTSIK
+208 QQNTDKGMFTSIK

-239 ICSAF
+239 LCSAF

-276 AAVGSGMAVGAV
+276 ASVGGGMAIGAV
-288 IVGLRNISRR
+288 IVGLKNINRR
-298 RGLFCIV
+298 RGLFCII
-305 MMLLSGMFFFILNFS
+305 MMLLSGVFFLSINFS
-320 TELWHALLAGA
+320 TVLWQALLAGMF
-331 CYGMTIAMAIVPL
+331 YGITIAMAIVPL

-358 RVMSLLMLT
+358 RVMSLLMLS
-367 SMGFIPLSYAFTSL
+367 SMGFIPLSYAFTSI
-381 ALAAGLPIVTIM
+381 ALAIGIPIVTVM

>member
-1 MEELQQKEVA
+1 MEELQQNKSALEG
-11 TPQEEV
+11 
-17 SVPLLKNT
+17 SGKPLLKNT
-25 NFLFLWTATLCSSF
+25 NFLFLWAATLFSSF

-60 SLGIVFVALSV
+60 SLGVVFVALSV
-71 PRLIFM
+71 PRLVFM
-77 IVGGAIA
+77 IIGGAVA

-101 LLVSAILTWFI
+101 ILVATILTWFI

-148 KHQLTQANSLT
+148 KSRLTQANSLT
-159 HMSNQA
+159 QMTNQA

-178 KFSNYETIF
+178 KFTNYETIF
-187 SITILLLILAAILV
+187 SITILLLIVAAILV
-201 QKIQMTL
+201 QKIQFTMPE
-208 QQEKKEEKSMFTSIK
+208 QQNTDKGMFTSIK

-261 KNVLHGDSLH
+261 KNVLHGDSLQ

-276 AAVGSGMAVGAV
+276 ASVGGGMAIGAV
-288 IVGLRNISRR
+288 IVGLKNINRR
-298 RGLFCIV
+298 RGLFCII
-305 MMLLSGMFFFILNFS
+305 MMLLSGVFFLSINFS
-320 TELWHALLAGA
+320 TVLWQALLAGMF
-331 CYGMTIAMAIVPL
+331 YGITIAMAIVPL

-358 RVMSLLMLT
+358 RVMSLLMLS
-367 SMGFIPLSYAFTSL
+367 SMGFIPLSYAFTSIVL
-381 ALAAGLPIVTIM
+381 AIGIPIVTVM

>member
-1 MEELQQKEVA
+1 MEELQQNKSALKENA
-11 TPQEEV
+11 K
-17 SVPLLKNT
+17 PLLKNT
-25 NFLFLWTATLCSSF
+25 NFLFLWAATLFSSF

-60 SLGIVFVALSV
+60 SLGVVFVALSV

-77 IVGGAIA
+77 IIGGAVA

-90 NIMFYSNIVRA
+90 NIMFYSNIIRA
-101 LLVSAILTWFI
+101 ILVATILTWFI

-148 KHQLTQANSLT
+148 KSRLTQANSLT
-159 HMSNQA
+159 QMSNQA

-178 KFSNYETIF
+178 KFTNYETIF
-187 SITILLLILAAILV
+187 SITILLLIVAAILV
-201 QKIQMTL
+201 QKIQFTMPE
-208 QQEKKEEKSMFTSIK
+208 QQNTDKGMFTSIK

-261 KNVLHGDSLH
+261 KNVLHGDSLQ

-276 AAVGSGMAVGAV
+276 ASVGGGMAIGAV
-288 IVGLRNISRR
+288 IVGLKNINRR
-298 RGLFCIV
+298 RGLFCII
-305 MMLLSGMFFFILNFS
+305 MMLLSGVFFLSINFS
-320 TELWHALLAGA
+320 TVLWQALLAGMF
-331 CYGMTIAMAIVPL
+331 YGITIAMAIVPL

-358 RVMSLLMLT
+358 RVMSLLMLS
-367 SMGFIPLSYAFTSL
+367 SMGFIPLSYAFTSITL
-381 ALAAGLPIVTIM
+381 AIGIPIVTVM